1 MAIYW
6 AVGPQE
12 NEYKYLNTAIGWA
25 IYFNFE
31 TALQL
36 HINPL
41 RLNGGSRKKGLIS
54 FNDETLALQFYFSQH
69 SAAKNPTV
77 IMKIS
82 LAKALHRIT
91 GAPIHHN
98 VPRSCSSTS
107 LSDEKIQ
114 YYPDSTS
121 CAFSITHYYSIH
133 INFQ

>member
-1 MAIYW
+1 M
-6 AVGPQE
+6 E
-12 NEYKYLNTAIGWA
+12 RA

-41 RLNGGSRKKGLIS
+41 SPNSRSMKKGLIS
-54 FNDETLALQFYFSQH
+54 FNDETLAPWFYFSQH
-69 SAAKNPTV
+69 GAVKNPTV

-82 LAKALHRIT
+82 AAKELHHIT
-91 GAPIHHN
+91 SAPIHHN

-121 CAFSITHYYSIH
+121 CTFSITHYYSIH
-133 INFQ
+133 INFH